1 MFSLSREF
9 MESAAGDGGAIGSK
23 GAPLETRVG
32 GNGKALG
39 LFYTYYDT
47 LSDGTSEEGDSESE
61 NVSRVV
67 EEIFIPPV
75 NFAMVEKGVYRS
87 GYPSERNFDFL
98 KKLKLKSILY
108 LVPEDRGQ
116 SYRNFVHDMG
126 IRIFD
131 YGMEGNKE
139 PFLEIPE
146 ETVRDALSVILDS
159 RNHPILIHC
168 NKGKHRTGCV
178 VGILRKI
185 QNWSLTSVFDEY
197 RRFAGTKARMLD
209 QQYIELISIMS
220 IRYER
225 KFLPSWLLH

>member
-1 MFSLSREF
+1 
-9 MESAAGDGGAIGSK
+9 MESAAGDGGAIGSN

>member
-1 MFSLSREF
+1 
-9 MESAAGDGGAIGSK
+9 MERLAENRGV
-23 GAPLETRVG
+23 VG
-32 GNGKALG
+32 GREVSPEGKVGGGGKALG
-39 LFYTYYDT
+39 LFYSYYDT
-47 LSDGTSEEGDSESE
+47 LSDVTSEDEDSDGE
-61 NVSRVV
+61 NVSCVV
-67 EEIFIPPV
+67 EEVFIPPV
-75 NFAMVEKGVYRS
+75 NFAMVEKGIYRS

-98 KKLKLKSILY
+98 KKLQLKSILY

-116 SYRNFVHDMG
+116 SYRNFVDEMG

-146 ETVRDALSVILDS
+146 DTVRDALSVILDS
-159 RNHPILIHC
+159 RNHPMLIHC

-209 QQYIELISIMS
+209 QQYIELISVMN